1 MIIYTMYDF
10 IIYVNLKYIFTLLF
24 CLIEMGIHNLIRYIH
39 NSNQL
44 DLSQCVSGDNIYISN
59 IVYFDI
65 TYKLIEMYNKF
76 MSLHT
81 DDDFNNNIQSLIKY
95 IENEL
100 LMMFNRLKYMNRI
113 IYVFIDYKFINNL
126 KERNV
131 IFKDFLNID
140 INPRERFNAI
150 PMIKRKYLKLCNTD
164 DIDVIIYLIKKVRC
178 MFELKSIYSIS
189 NKLNMRKYISIPY
202 IIHVEKNA
210 TTRKC
215 FEILNNEGIF
225 RYSILRGGKYVTR
238 KNRTNGL
245 YKQRMG
251 VNAKNNDVSECHSEC
266 KSEIQSE
273 CHSEIQS
280 EQQNISPSLNDTHG
294 YAKCNFNNEQYEDSI
309 VPFTLLVYI
318 FPNIVKHINDKI
330 KNINFFG
337 CEIES
342 DFALSK
348 HVHTYSKYA
357 YPTIYSSDT
366 DMLCLMCDVNCIIKL
381 SINSNVYCKHSS
393 DSNNRRTF
401 LFVNPVLF
409 WQGIFGCT
417 LKKRIIIILCVLMGT
432 DYNPYDSKSPIH
444 IKYFSDI
451 LSLLHVEKYED
462 ISEEILLSNIYSII
476 KNNEDNIHCKQTVL
490 ALNVYLNDLED
501 ELHYI
506 TGDNV
511 KVNMDLFIKYSKQII
526 YT

>member
-1 MIIYTMYDF
+1 MISLF
-10 IIYVNLKYIFTLLF
+10 ICDDLKYIFTLLF

-76 MSLHT
+76 MSSHT
-81 DDDFNNNIQSLIKY
+81 DNDFNNNIQSLIKY

-126 KERNV
+126 KERNIV
-131 IFKDFLNID
+131 FKDFLNID

-202 IIHVEKNA
+202 LIHVEKNT

-225 RYSILRGGKYVTR
+225 RYYILRGGKYITR

-245 YKQRMG
+245 YKQNMG
-251 VNAKNNDVSECHSEC
+251 VNTKNNDLNECQSEHRSEC
-266 KSEIQSE
+266 QSTPPA
-273 CHSEIQS
+273 S
-280 EQQNISPSLNDTHG
+280 NDTN
-294 YAKCNFNNEQYEDSI
+294 YDAKCNFNNEQYEDSI

-348 HVHTYSKYA
+348 HVHNYSNYA

-381 SINSNVYCKHSS
+381 SINSNVYCKNTS
-393 DSNNRRTF
+393 DNNRRTF

-409 WQGIFGCT
+409 WQEIFGCT

-462 ISEEILLSNIYSII
+462 ILEELLLSNIYSII

>member
-10 IIYVNLKYIFTLLF
+10 IICVNLKYIFTLLF

-202 IIHVEKNA
+202 LIHVEKNA

-266 KSEIQSE
+266 
-273 CHSEIQS
+273 HSETQS

-318 FPNIVKHINDKI
+318 FPNIVKHINYKI

-381 SINSNVYCKHSS
+381 SINSNMYCKNSS

-506 TGDNV
+506 TSDNI

>member
-1 MIIYTMYDF
+1 
-10 IIYVNLKYIFTLLF
+10 
-24 CLIEMGIHNLIRYIH
+24 
-39 NSNQL
+39 
-44 DLSQCVSGDNIYISN
+44 
-59 IVYFDI
+59 
-65 TYKLIEMYNKF
+65 

-81 DDDFNNNIQSLIKY
+81 NNDFNNNIQSLIKY

-202 IIHVEKNA
+202 LIHVEKNA

-245 YKQRMG
+245 YKRNMG

-381 SINSNVYCKHSS
+381 SINSSVYCKNSS

-526 YT
+526 YM

>member
-1 MIIYTMYDF
+1 MNVNIYTMCEF
-10 IIYVNLKYIFTLLF
+10 IIRVNLKYVFTLLF

-81 DDDFNNNIQSLIKY
+81 DNDFNNNIQSLIKY

-189 NKLNMRKYISIPY
+189 NKLNMCKYISIPY
-202 IIHVEKNA
+202 LIHVEKNA

-225 RYSILRGGKYVTR
+225 RYYILRGGKYVTR

-245 YKQRMG
+245 YKQNLG
-251 VNAKNNDVSECHSEC
+251 VNAKNNDVSEN
-266 KSEIQSE
+266 QSE
-273 CHSEIQS
+273 C
-280 EQQNISPSLNDTHG
+280 QNISPALNDTN
-294 YAKCNFNNEQYEDSI
+294 YDAKCNFNNEHYEDSI

-348 HVHTYSKYA
+348 HVHNYSKYA

-381 SINSNVYCKHSS
+381 SINSNMYCKNSS
-393 DSNNRRTF
+393 DNNRRTF

-409 WQGIFGCT
+409 WQEIFGCT

-462 ISEEILLSNIYSII
+462 ISEEILLSSIYSTI
-476 KNNEDNIHCKQTVL
+476 KNNKDNIHCKQTIL

-506 TGDNV
+506 TGDNI